1 MWWTYR
7 NTKAKRELGFK
18 PSPHEEALEET
29 IAWYREREGSELA
42 ARGRAPAA
50 AVAGR
55 RLRGRSRE
63 RRGAAASRPSL
74 QNDGRFCTAA

>member
-1 MWWTYR
+1 MWWTCR

-29 IAWYREREGSELA
+29 IAWYREREGSKLA

-50 AVAGR
+50 ALRGSPASRCDQASGLAGR
-55 RLRGRSRE
+55 F
-63 RRGAAASRPSL
+63 AS
-74 QNDGRFCTAA
+74 